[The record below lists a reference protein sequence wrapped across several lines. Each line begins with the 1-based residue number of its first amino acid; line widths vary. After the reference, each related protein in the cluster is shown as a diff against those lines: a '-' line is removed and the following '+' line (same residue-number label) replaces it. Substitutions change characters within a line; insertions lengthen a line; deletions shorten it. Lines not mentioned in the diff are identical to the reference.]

1 MEAGTRIPQRNAT
14 IVIKPAA
21 NRLESDPDRMKHLPI
36 GAVESCPLGITGGT
50 ARKPLYADNSRH
62 TSVGLDSLWTSYP
75 QLGSSVKRSIVNGFV
90 YVTKRACPV
99 AESTEHSSFVNV
111 TVVLNSRKSRS
122 RPVSTHF
129 MPHRLNTH

>member
-50 ARKPLYADNSRH
+50 ARKPLYGDNSPAHIGR
-62 TSVGLDSLWTSYP
+62 TGFTVDFISSGGKPCQAIDCQP
-75 QLGSSVKRSIVNGFV
+75 GSSTLLTNVSSRRVH
-90 YVTKRACPV
+90 RAQ
-99 AESTEHSSFVNV
+99 
-111 TVVLNSRKSRS
+111 
-122 RPVSTHF
+122 
-129 MPHRLNTH
+129 